1 MQTEG
6 VFLITHGCDPDHI
19 IADRLCLTLF
29 TQCWRRLGR
38 PPQLSEFII
47 FISLPPLLQ
56 HGSAL
61 SGEEQPK
68 QEASDVAL
76 RPFLRAVRV

>member
-6 VFLITHGCDPDHI
+6 VFLITYGCDPEHI

-38 PPQLSEFII
+38 PPQLSQVII
-47 FISLPPLLQ
+47 FIGLPPLL
-56 HGSAL
+56 HNVSAL
-61 SGEEQPK
+61 NRKEQRK
-68 QEASDVAL
+68 QEASDDAL